1 MKTLHIFTEEQS
13 AKNVFET
20 IVPPLLPNDVT
31 LRVYQHQGKQDL
43 EKAIKKT
50 VPSIS
55 KIPGSVILITQ
66 DQDNDDCKVVKQRI
80 IDLLDNKC
88 ACIYSVRIVCREL
101 ESWFL
106 GDLHA
111 IQRAYPRFRIDN
123 HIHKSEFKNVDAIQ
137 KPNNYLLRIIPEYSG
152 RDKLPKLETSEKIS
166 KFLDINNNTSES
178 FKQTLLA
185 IRTLIA
191 S

>member
-20 IVPPLLPNDVT
+20 IVPPLLPDGVT

-43 EKAIKKT
+43 EKAIVT
-50 VPSIS
+50 AIPSIS

-66 DQDNDDCKVVKQRI
+66 DQDNEDCKVVKKKI
-80 IDLLDNKC
+80 VDLLDNKC
-88 ACIYSVRIVCREL
+88 VCIYFVRIVCREL

-106 GDLHA
+106 GDLRA
-111 IQRAYPRFRIDN
+111 IQKAYPRFKHENYINRTD
-123 HIHKSEFKNVDAIQ
+123 FKNVDAIS
-137 KPNNYLLRIIPEYSG
+137 KPNNYLLIIIPEYSG
-152 RDKLPKLETSEKIS
+152 REKLPKLEASERIS
-166 KFLDINNNTSES
+166 KCLDIHNNTSES
-178 FKQTLLA
+178 FNQTLSA
-185 IRTLIA
+185 IRRLIA